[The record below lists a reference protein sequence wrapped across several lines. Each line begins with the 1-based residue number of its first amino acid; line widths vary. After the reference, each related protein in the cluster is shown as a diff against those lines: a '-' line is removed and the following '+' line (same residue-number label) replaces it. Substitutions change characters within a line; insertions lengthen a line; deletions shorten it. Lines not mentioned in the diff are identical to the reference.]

1 VAVGSAEARAR
12 LALLAEELKRGRIVE
27 ARLVEPGYHVHGL
40 CDRETDAIIID
51 PAPATV
57 STLLHE
63 LLHRRFPRWGERRVA
78 AEERRL
84 MRYLSDDEIR
94 WWYGQYLRRRRR
106 QRRPVAV
113 RHSEE
118 G

>member
-1 VAVGSAEARAR
+1 MAAANAEARAR

-63 LLHRRFPRWGERRVA
+63 LLHRRYPRWGERRVSDTA
-78 AEERRL
+78 HRLVTAMSDEERRVWYR
-84 MRYLSDDEIR
+84 RYR
-94 WWYGQYLRRRRR
+94 KAAKAR
-106 QRRPVAV
+106 RRPVKV
-113 RHSEE
+113 VTE
-118 G
+118 